1 MKRNLVFV
9 LMVTLLFSLVSGCSA
24 PTPQDTTAS
33 PKVEYPSSIVIAS
46 GPIGGPW
53 YSVCTKISEILMQEF
68 PGLNVSVTEGGAES
82 NLELLEVGAD
92 AQLGMTSS
100 VALQQLTDG
109 TGRVTLKNISGFLP
123 IVTSYIQVA
132 VPENSDVQG
141 FEDIVGKKVSAG
153 RVGFASEL
161 IFREIIKAY
170 DITYETIEAAGGTI
184 NYLNWG
190 EYPDMI
196 GDGHLDV
203 IALNGEVP
211 HNIYMQIEVNKPL
224 RLLSIDP
231 EQKEIVLNN
240 MPSLFTRVFPA
251 GSYEGTKNEVELF
264 GYSGILA
271 ASAEMPDEFLLEIME
286 VIQNNKDQII
296 GELKFVDL
304 LGWEN
309 ADKGLSD
316 SVTREAIWNKINE
329 KKN

>member
-9 LMVTLLFSLVSGCSA
+9 LMVTLLFSLVSGCST

-53 YSVCTKISEILMQEF
+53 YSVCTKISEILMQEI

-161 IFREIIKAY
+161 IFREILKAY

-190 EYPDMI
+190 EYPDML

-231 EQKEIVLNN
+231 EQKEIVLNK
-240 MPSLFTRVFPA
+240 SKR
-251 GSYEGTKNEVELF
+251 
-264 GYSGILA
+264 
-271 ASAEMPDEFLLEIME
+271 
-286 VIQNNKDQII
+286 
-296 GELKFVDL
+296 KF
-304 LGWEN
+304 
-309 ADKGLSD
+309 
-316 SVTREAIWNKINE
+316 
-329 KKN
+329 